1 MEDLLLL
8 LLLLF
13 YYFILFICLFV
24 CDYNANCVD
33 PSWVLLRVTQLCLCA
48 VYCLVLL
55 VNKPNEKEEKKK
67 K

>member
-13 YYFILFICLFV
+13 YFICLFV

-33 PSWVLLRVTQLCLCA
+33 PNWVLLRVTQLCLCA

-55 VNKPNEKEEKKK
+55 VNKPNENEEKKE
-67 K
+67 